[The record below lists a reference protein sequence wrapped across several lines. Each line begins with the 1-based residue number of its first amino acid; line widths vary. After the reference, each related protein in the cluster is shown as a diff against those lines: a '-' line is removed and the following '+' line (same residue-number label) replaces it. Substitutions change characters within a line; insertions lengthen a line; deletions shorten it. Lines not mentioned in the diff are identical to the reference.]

1 MLDFDFRAR
10 TGQFELHAAGTQD
23 TPRMGLFGP
32 SGCGKTTLLHC
43 LSGLI
48 RPESGRICFRDRVLF
63 DSEAGTCLPPQK
75 RRIGYVFQDGRLF
88 PHKTVRAN
96 LAYGRRRGDEMR
108 VSMDELI
115 HVLDLEPFLD
125 RRPDA
130 LSGGQLQRVAL
141 GRALAAGP
149 ELLLL
154 DEPLAS
160 VDEPARLQIL
170 TYLRQA
176 YERWRVPFVYV
187 SHSLT
192 EVLFLT
198 GSAWLMAP
206 GRIVRHAEPHDLVA
220 GSDAGANPVQNV
232 LTGVVTDRP
241 AHAGYALVDCNG
253 QDFCGPGA
261 GLVTGQDVT
270 IAIPARDLM
279 ISLDRP
285 AGISARNVFPIHV
298 ESLSQNG
305 RALWMTASA
314 ADNEIIVE
322 LTEGAGR
329 ELELQSGMDVYAL
342 VKVHAIRATASHS
355 TPTK

>member
-10 TGQFELHAAGTQD
+10 SGQFELHAVGTQD

-43 LSGLI
+43 ISGLLRPWSGHI
-48 RPESGRICFRDRVLF
+48 RFRDRTLF
-63 DSEAGTCLPPQK
+63 DSEAGVCLAPQK

-88 PHKTVRAN
+88 PHKTIRAN
-96 LAYGRRRGDEMR
+96 LAYGRRGGAAR
-108 VSMDELI
+108 VSTDELV

-125 RRPDA
+125 RLPDA
-130 LSGGQLQRVAL
+130 LSGGQRQRVAL

-160 VDEPARLQIL
+160 VDEPARLRIL

-176 YERWRVPFVYV
+176 YQRWHVPFVYV

-198 GSAWLMAP
+198 DSSWLMAP
-206 GRIVRHAEPHDLVA
+206 GRIVRQAEPHDLVA
-220 GSDAGANPVQNV
+220 GTGAGPNPVQNV
-232 LTGVVTDRP
+232 LTGVVIESP
-241 AHAGYALVDCNG
+241 EHAGYARVDCSG
-253 QDFCGPGA
+253 QEFRVPGS
-261 GLVTGQDVT
+261 GLAPGQDVT

-279 ISLDRP
+279 VSLAP
-285 AGISARNVFPIHV
+285 PTGISARNAFAIRIEALH
-298 ESLSQNG
+298 QNG
-305 RALWMTASA
+305 QALWLTGRAGE
-314 ADNEIIVE
+314 NEIIVE
-322 LTEGAGR
+322 LTEDAGR
-329 ELELQSGMDVYAL
+329 ELKLEVGMEVYAV
-342 VKVHAIRATASHS
+342 VKVHAIRATAAH
-355 TPTK
+355 PAAGR